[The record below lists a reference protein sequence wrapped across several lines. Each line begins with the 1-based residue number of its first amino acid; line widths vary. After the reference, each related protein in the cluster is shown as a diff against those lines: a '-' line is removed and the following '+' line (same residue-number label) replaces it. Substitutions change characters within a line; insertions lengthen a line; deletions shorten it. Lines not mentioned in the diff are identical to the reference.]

1 MALPFH
7 GTQNWEEGFE
17 VLFPDLVDSD
27 WELPSTLAL
36 LVLGVVAVVV
46 LARRRHEPVTGL
58 VEAGA

>member
-17 VLFPDLVDSD
+17 VPFPVVGKGR
-27 WELPSTLAL
+27 ELPSTLAL